1 MLNIMPD
8 NAPRFYYGGEWF
20 QMYDWVDISGGKL
33 PKMEDRFYIL
43 FSNKELKQGAE
54 WNVYSISVSNFGKS
68 IILNEMH
75 NIDSMQEDPYITDI
89 ISIYKNTPYLQGLNS
104 KNVFFMS
111 DVNDY
116 NMLTRRILA
125 IINGSAIVKPLH
137 HYL

>member
-1 MLNIMPD
+1 MPD
-8 NAPRFYYGGEWF
+8 NAPRFYYGDEWF
-20 QMYDWVDISGGKL
+20 QMYDWVDVSGGKL

-54 WNVYSISVSNFGKS
+54 WNVYSISVSNFGES

-75 NIDSMQEDPYITDI
+75 DIGDTPTDPHIADI
-89 ISIYKNTPYLQGLNS
+89 ISIYAKTPYLQGLNP

-111 DVNDY
+111 GVNNY
-116 NMLTRRILA
+116 TTLTKRIFS
-125 IINGSAIVKPLH
+125 IIDGSAILQPIH